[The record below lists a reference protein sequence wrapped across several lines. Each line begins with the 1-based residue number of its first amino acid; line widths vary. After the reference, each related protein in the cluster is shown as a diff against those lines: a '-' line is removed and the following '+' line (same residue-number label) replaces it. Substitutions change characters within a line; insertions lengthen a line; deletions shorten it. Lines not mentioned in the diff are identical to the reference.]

1 MRAGAIAW
9 GISELRSL
17 KVVTNRVP
25 EHVSLADG
33 RLARATR

>member
-1 MRAGAIAW
+1 
-9 GISELRSL
+9 L